1 MATRISTRVVLVF
14 TFFIMGFMLVGYW
27 TYRVS
32 DHISNLTQHVRNDG
46 LTYRDIAQDM
56 RVNVIQ
62 VQQFLTD
69 ISATRGLDG
78 LDDGFAEAEGNYQA
92 FMKGLAK
99 FEQRYRAESNQPGL
113 EQTQRLR
120 SRMQSYY
127 AMGRKMASAYI
138 KSGPAGGNKMMPAFD
153 KSAEDLYTELE
164 PFISEQNVALS
175 TSMNNI
181 ESTVNDLRTGIY
193 SGIFLVTLVILVIG
207 LVVYRSLTRRFRNLL
222 QSMNAVSQGDGD
234 LTRRV
239 EESGRDELSDLA
251 IEFNSFTQKIENVI
265 SRLNES
271 ILSIDY
277 AAENISQSNSALSER
292 TEEQSGALEES
303 ATSMEEMLGLVRQ
316 NSDNASRTHQLVEEY
331 SKNADGGV
339 QVLADAIRAMEEI
352 NQVSG
357 RIADIAGTVDSIAFQ
372 TNLLALNAAV
382 EAARA
387 GEQGRGFAVVAGEVR
402 SLAQSSAEAAR
413 EVKTLIEDSV
423 AKIRSGS
430 DLVNKSGETMR
441 DVSEGIKQLSAFIA
455 DVADSSKMQA
465 NGIEQVNQSIAQ
477 IDHIAQENS
486 AFVEETAAASRSMR
500 EEVYGLREMMNFF
513 KFRENSELD
522 ARVVPGIPATPAG
535 IISDAQDSWND
546 IDSRMNKKIKLYRRA
561 ETESGQPG
569 NSPRMLSGSTS
580 TGPELQDKLN

>member
-1 MATRISTRVVLVF
+1 MATRISTKVVLVF
-14 TFFIMGFMLVGYW
+14 TFFMVGFLLVGYW

-32 DHISNLTQHVRNDG
+32 DRISHLTQKVQQDS
-46 LTYRDIAQDM
+46 LTYRDIAQGM

-69 ISATRGLDG
+69 ISATRGRDG
-78 LDDGFAEAEGNYQA
+78 LDDGYGEAEENYQS
-92 FMKGLAK
+92 FMSGLDK
-99 FEQRYRAESNQPGL
+99 FARRYRHESNQVGL
-113 EQTQRLR
+113 EKTERLR
-120 SRMQSYY
+120 NRMQSYY
-127 AMGRKMASAYI
+127 TMGKKMANAYI
-138 KSGPAGGNKMMPAFD
+138 QSGPAGGNKMMPEFD
-153 KSAEDLYTELE
+153 KTAEDLYTELE
-164 PFISEQNVALS
+164 PFINEQNVALTS
-175 TSMNNI
+175 SMNTI
-181 ESTVNDLRTGIY
+181 ESTVDNLRAGIYTGILIV
-193 SGIFLVTLVILVIG
+193 GVIILAIG
-207 LVVYRSLTRRFRNLL
+207 LVLHRSLTQRFRNLL

-239 EESGRDELSDLA
+239 EENGGDELSELA
-251 IEFNSFTQKIENVI
+251 VEFNSFTQKIEGVI

-303 ATSMEEMLGLVRQ
+303 ATSMEEMLNLVRL
-316 NSDNASRTHQLVEEY
+316 NSDNALRTHQLVEEH
-331 SKNADGGV
+331 SDSAAAGV
-339 QVLADAIRAMEEI
+339 QVLASAISAMEEI
-352 NQVSG
+352 NRVSG
-357 RIADIAGTVDSIAFQ
+357 RIADIASTVDSIAFQ

-423 AKIRSGS
+423 ARIRSGS
-430 DLVNKSGETMR
+430 ELVNKSGETMK

-455 DVADSSKMQA
+455 DVAESSKMQA
-465 NGIEQVNQSIAQ
+465 EGIEQVNQSIAQ

-500 EEVYGLREMMNFF
+500 DEVYQLREMMNFF
-513 KFRENSELD
+513 KFRENSALQYQP
-522 ARVVPGIPATPAG
+522 V
-535 IISDAQDSWND
+535 
-546 IDSRMNKKIKLYRRA
+546 SRLSQVDQEFGHNGNHSGKDLETGMNKKIRLYRKGDS
-561 ETESGQPG
+561 ETSDTDA
-569 NSPRMLSGSTS
+569 SPRLLERSSPKTSGY
-580 TGPELQDKLN
+580 QNKFN

>member
-1 MATRISTRVVLVF
+1 
-14 TFFIMGFMLVGYW
+14 MLVGYW

-32 DHISNLTQHVRNDG
+32 DRISNLTQHVRNDG
-46 LTYRDIAQDM
+46 LTYRDIAQGM

-69 ISATRGLDG
+69 ISATRGRDG
-78 LDDGFAEAEGNYQA
+78 LDDGFTEADENYQA

-99 FEQRYRAESNQPGL
+99 FEQRYRADSNQAGL
-113 EQTQRLR
+113 EQTRRLH

-127 AMGRKMASAYI
+127 AMGKKMANAYI

-164 PFISEQNVALS
+164 PFINEQNVALS
-175 TSMNNI
+175 SSMNNI
-181 ESTVNDLRTGIY
+181 EATVTNLRSGIYTGIL
-193 SGIFLVTLVILVIG
+193 LVTLTMLIIG
-207 LVVYRSLTRRFRNLL
+207 LVVHRSLTRRFRNLL

-239 EESGRDELSDLA
+239 EESGRDELSELA
-251 IEFNSFTQKIENVI
+251 IEFNSFTRKIEDVI

-271 ILSIDY
+271 VLSIDY

-303 ATSMEEMLGLVRQ
+303 ANSMEEMLGLVRQ
-316 NSDNASRTHQLVEEY
+316 NSDNAQRTHRLVEEY
-331 SKNADGGV
+331 SDNAAAGV
-339 QVLADAIRAMEEI
+339 HVLTDAIRAMEEI
-352 NQVSG
+352 NHVSG

-402 SLAQSSAEAAR
+402 SLAQSSAEAAG
-413 EVKTLIEDSV
+413 EVKALIEDSV

-455 DVADSSKMQA
+455 DVADSSRLQA
-465 NGIEQVNQSIAQ
+465 DGIEQVNRSIAQ

-500 EEVYGLREMMNFF
+500 EEVYGLREMMSFF
-513 KFRENSELD
+513 KFRGT
-522 ARVVPGIPATPAG
+522 PGIQPPVAPG
-535 IISDAQDSWND
+535 ISVAQEGMIQDEPDAERN
-546 IDSRMNKKIKLYRRA
+546 IEAIMNRKITLYRRVDA
-561 ETESGQPG
+561 DTARPG
-569 NSPRMLSGSTS
+569 TPRMLSST
-580 TGPELQDKLN
+580 TAADPGVPNKLN

>member
-1 MATRISTRVVLVF
+1 MATRISTRVVIVF
-14 TFFIMGFMLVGYW
+14 TFFVIGFMLVGYW

-32 DHISNLTQHVRNDG
+32 DRISNLTRHVRNDG
-46 LTYRDIAQDM
+46 LTYRDVAQGM

-69 ISATRGLDG
+69 ISATRGQDG
-78 LDDGFAEAEGNYQA
+78 LDDGFAEADENYQS
-92 FMKGLAK
+92 FMHGLAK
-99 FEQRYRAESNQPGL
+99 FEQRYRAESNQSGL
-113 EQTQRLR
+113 KQTESLR

-127 AMGRKMASAYI
+127 AMGKKMANAYI
-138 KSGPAGGNKMMPAFD
+138 KTGPAGGNKMMPAFD
-153 KSAEDLYTELE
+153 KSAEDLYAELE
-164 PFISEQNVALS
+164 PFINEQNVALS
-175 TSMNNI
+175 SSMNNI
-181 ESTVNDLRTGIY
+181 ESTVNSLRTGIY
-193 SGIFLVTLVILVIG
+193 TGILLVTLVMLAIG
-207 LVVYRSLTRRFRNLL
+207 LAVHRSLTRRFKNLL
-222 QSMNAVSQGDGD
+222 LSMNAVSHGDGD

-239 EESGRDELSDLA
+239 EEAGGDELSDLA

-265 SRLNES
+265 SSLNES
-271 ILSIDY
+271 ILSIDH

-303 ATSMEEMLGLVRQ
+303 ATSMEEMAGLVRQ

-331 SKNADGGV
+331 SNNAATGV
-339 QVLADAIRAMEEI
+339 EVLADAIRAMEEI
-352 NQVSG
+352 NHVSG

-430 DLVNKSGETMR
+430 DLVNKSGETMQ
-441 DVSEGIKQLSAFIA
+441 DISEGIKQLSAFIA

-465 NGIEQVNQSIAQ
+465 EGIEQVNQSIAQ

-500 EEVYGLREMMNFF
+500 DEVYGLREMMNFF
-513 KFRENSELD
+513 KFRENPELQ
-522 ARVVPGIPATPAG
+522 ARVTPRIPAEV
-535 IISDAQDSWND
+535 INKVLDSEQD
-546 IDSRMNKKIKLYRRA
+546 IESRVNKKIELYRSTDTEFGRSSAPSRMQSRATLA
-561 ETESGQPG
+561 ETGV
-569 NSPRMLSGSTS
+569 R
-580 TGPELQDKLN
+580 DKLN

>member
-1 MATRISTRVVLVF
+1 MATRISTKVVLVF
-14 TFFIMGFMLVGYW
+14 SIFMIGFLLVGYW

-32 DHISNLTQHVRNDG
+32 DHISNLTQQVRSDG
-46 LTYRDIAQDM
+46 LTYRDIAQGM

-69 ISATRGLDG
+69 ISATRAQNG
-78 LDDGFAEAEGNYQA
+78 LDDGFAEAEENYQS
-92 FMKGLAK
+92 FMKGLEK
-99 FEQRYRAESNQPGL
+99 FDQRYRSESNQAGL
-113 EQTQRLR
+113 DQTERLR
-120 SRMQSYY
+120 TRMQSYY
-127 AMGRKMASAYI
+127 AMGKKMANAYI

-164 PFISEQNVALS
+164 PFINEQNAALS
-175 TSMNNI
+175 SSMNNI
-181 ESTVNDLRTGIY
+181 ESTVNNLRTGIY
-193 SGIFLVTLVILVIG
+193 TGILLVGLIM
-207 LVVYRSLTRRFRNLL
+207 LVVGLALHRTLTRRFRNLL
-222 QSMNAVSQGDGD
+222 QSMSAVSKGDGD

-239 EESGRDELSDLA
+239 EESGGDELSELA

-271 ILSIDY
+271 ILSIDF
-277 AAENISQSNSALSER
+277 AAENISQSNGALSER

-316 NSDNASRTHQLVEEY
+316 NSDNAQRTHQLVEEY
-331 SKNADGGV
+331 STNAADGV
-339 QVLADAIRAMEEI
+339 KVLSDAISAMEEI

-413 EVKTLIEDSV
+413 EVKGLIEDSV
-423 AKIRSGS
+423 NKIRSGS
-430 DLVNKSGETMR
+430 ALVNKSGETMR
-441 DVSEGIKQLSAFIA
+441 DVSEGIRQLSAFIA
-455 DVADSSKMQA
+455 DVAESSKMHA
-465 NGIEQVNQSIAQ
+465 EGIEQVNRSIAQ

-500 EEVYGLREMMNFF
+500 DEVYGLREMMNFF
-513 KFRENSELD
+513 KFRENSELQSTL
-522 ARVVPGIPATPAG
+522 APRLQVATE
-535 IISDAQDSWND
+535 DSSGFD
-546 IDSRMNKKIKLYRRA
+546 IDARMNKKIKLYRKA
-561 ETESGQPG
+561 DAESGSLDT
-569 NSPRMLSGSTS
+569 SPYLLSETK
-580 TGPELQDKLN
+580 LQDSVIRNKLN

>member
-1 MATRISTRVVLVF
+1 MI
-14 TFFIMGFMLVGYW
+14 GFLLVGYW

-32 DHISNLTQHVRNDG
+32 DHISNLTQQVRSDG
-46 LTYRDIAQDM
+46 LTYRDIAQGM

-69 ISATRGLDG
+69 ISATRAQNG
-78 LDDGFAEAEGNYQA
+78 LDDGFAEAEENYQS
-92 FMKGLAK
+92 FMKGLEK
-99 FEQRYRAESNQPGL
+99 FDQRYRSESNQAGL
-113 EQTQRLR
+113 DQTERLR
-120 SRMQSYY
+120 TRMQSYY
-127 AMGRKMASAYI
+127 AMGKKMANAYI

-164 PFISEQNVALS
+164 PFINEQNAALS
-175 TSMNNI
+175 SSMNNI
-181 ESTVNDLRTGIY
+181 ESTVNNLRTGIY
-193 SGIFLVTLVILVIG
+193 TGILLVGLIM
-207 LVVYRSLTRRFRNLL
+207 LVVGLALHRTLTRRFRNLL
-222 QSMNAVSQGDGD
+222 QSMSAVSKGDGD

-239 EESGRDELSDLA
+239 EESGGDELSELA

-271 ILSIDY
+271 ILSIDF
-277 AAENISQSNSALSER
+277 AAENISQSNGALSER

-316 NSDNASRTHQLVEEY
+316 NSDNAQRTHQLVEEY
-331 SKNADGGV
+331 STNAADGV
-339 QVLADAIRAMEEI
+339 KVLSDAISAMEEI

-413 EVKTLIEDSV
+413 EVKGLIEDSV
-423 AKIRSGS
+423 NKIRSGS
-430 DLVNKSGETMR
+430 ALVNKSGETMR
-441 DVSEGIKQLSAFIA
+441 DVSEGIRQLSAFIA
-455 DVADSSKMQA
+455 DVAESSKMHA
-465 NGIEQVNQSIAQ
+465 EGIEQVNRSIAQ

-500 EEVYGLREMMNFF
+500 DEVYGLREMMNFF
-513 KFRENSELD
+513 KFRENSELQSTL
-522 ARVVPGIPATPAG
+522 APRLQVATE
-535 IISDAQDSWND
+535 DSSGFD
-546 IDSRMNKKIKLYRRA
+546 IDARMNKKIKLYRKA
-561 ETESGQPG
+561 DAESGSLDT
-569 NSPRMLSGSTS
+569 SPYLLSETK
-580 TGPELQDKLN
+580 LQDSVIRNKLN

>member
-14 TFFIMGFMLVGYW
+14 TFFMIGFLLVGYW

-32 DHISNLTQHVRNDG
+32 DRISNLTQQVRSNG
-46 LTYRDIAQDM
+46 LNYRDLAQGM

-69 ISATRGLDG
+69 ISATRARDG
-78 LDDGFAEAEGNYQA
+78 LDDGFSEADENYQS
-92 FMKGLAK
+92 FMNGLAR
-99 FEQRYRAESNQPGL
+99 FEQRYRAESNLSGL
-113 EQTQRLR
+113 EQTRRLR

-127 AMGRKMASAYI
+127 AMGRKMANAYI
-138 KSGPAGGNKMMPAFD
+138 KEGPAGGNKMMPGFD

-164 PFISEQNVALS
+164 PFIKEQNAALS
-175 TSMNNI
+175 SSMNNI
-181 ESTVNDLRTGIY
+181 ESTVNNLRTGIY
-193 SGIFLVTLVILVIG
+193 TGILVVAVFMLIIG
-207 LVVYRSLTRRFRNLL
+207 LIFHRSLTRRFKNLL
-222 QSMNAVSQGDGD
+222 QSMSEVSRGDGD

-239 EESGRDELSDLA
+239 EESGADELSELA
-251 IEFNSFTQKIENVI
+251 VEFNSFTRKIETVI

-316 NSDNASRTHQLVEEY
+316 NSENAQRTHQLIEQH
-331 SKNADGGV
+331 SSSASAGV
-339 QVLADAIRAMEEI
+339 QVLANAINAMEDI

-402 SLAQSSAEAAR
+402 SLAQSSADAAR

-423 AKIRSGS
+423 TKIRSGS
-430 DLVNKSGETMR
+430 DLVNRSGDTMK
-441 DVSEGIKQLSAFIA
+441 DISEGIKQLSAFIA

-465 NGIEQVNQSIAQ
+465 DGIEQVNQSINQ

-500 EEVYGLREMMNFF
+500 EEVYALRDMMNFF
-513 KFRENSELD
+513 KVRENSELQAFQETRLSRAEQD
-522 ARVVPGIPATPAG
+522 FDLVEPVSN
-535 IISDAQDSWND
+535 SDAKVIFNRN
-546 IDSRMNKKIKLYRRA
+546 IRLYRHSDDA
-561 ETESGQPG
+561 PGAGGALPHQETHPEYSEVKNP
-569 NSPRMLSGSTS
+569 NSYG
-580 TGPELQDKLN
+580 

>member
-14 TFFIMGFMLVGYW
+14 TFLMISFMLVGYW

-32 DHISNLTQHVRNDG
+32 DRISNLTQHVRNDG
-46 LTYRDIAQDM
+46 LTYRDIAQGM

-78 LDDGFAEAEGNYQA
+78 LDDGFAEAEENYQS

-99 FEQRYRAESNQPGL
+99 FEQRYRAESNQAGL
-113 EQTQRLR
+113 EQTERLR

-127 AMGRKMASAYI
+127 AMGKKMANAYI
-138 KSGPAGGNKMMPAFD
+138 KSGPVGGNKMMPAFD

-164 PFISEQNVALS
+164 PFISEQNIALTS
-175 TSMNNI
+175 SMNKI
-181 ESTVNDLRTGIY
+181 ESTVNNLRTGIY
-193 SGIFLVTLVILVIG
+193 TGILMVALTMLAIG
-207 LVVYRSLTRRFRNLL
+207 LVLHRSLTRRFNNLL
-222 QSMNAVSQGDGD
+222 QSMNAVSKGDGD

-239 EESGRDELSDLA
+239 EESGHDELSELA
-251 IEFNSFTQKIENVI
+251 IEFNSFTHKIENVI

-316 NSDNASRTHQLVEEY
+316 NSDNAHRTHRLVEEY
-331 SKNADGGV
+331 SDNAAAGV
-339 QVLADAIRAMEEI
+339 RVLADAIGAMEEI

-387 GEQGRGFAVVAGEVR
+387 GEQGRGFAVVANEVR
-402 SLAQSSAEAAR
+402 SLAQSSADAAR
-413 EVKTLIEDSV
+413 EVKVLIEDSV
-423 AKIRSGS
+423 TKIRSGS

-455 DVADSSKMQA
+455 DVADSSKIQA
-465 NGIEQVNQSIAQ
+465 DGIEQVNQSIAQ

-500 EEVYGLREMMNFF
+500 DEVYGLREMMNFF
-513 KFRENSELD
+513 K
-522 ARVVPGIPATPAG
+522 P
-535 IISDAQDSWND
+535 
-546 IDSRMNKKIKLYRRA
+546 
-561 ETESGQPG
+561 
-569 NSPRMLSGSTS
+569 
-580 TGPELQDKLN
+580 